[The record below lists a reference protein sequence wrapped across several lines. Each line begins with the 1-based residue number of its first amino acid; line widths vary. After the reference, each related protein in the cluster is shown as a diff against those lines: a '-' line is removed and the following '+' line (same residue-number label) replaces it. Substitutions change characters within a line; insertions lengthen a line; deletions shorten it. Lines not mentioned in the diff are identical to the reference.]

1 MKGPFTLNK
10 NQRIKS
16 RKVLDEIFQQGKSF
30 VVFPYRVIYLPSPAE
45 LKFGVGVSTK
55 NFKEAVDRNS
65 VKRRT
70 REVYRLQKNE
80 LEFFLTKEN
89 RGLNIFF
96 VYTAKEI
103 LPYKQV
109 FEAVEKIIK
118 KLLKQANE
126 TNSAAT

>member
-1 MKGPFTLNK
+1 MKGQFTLKK

-30 VVFPYRVIYLPSPAE
+30 AVFPFRIIYLPSTTE
-45 LKFGVGVSTK
+45 LKFGVGVSTR
-55 NFKEAVDRNS
+55 NFKHAVDRNR
-65 VKRRT
+65 VKRLT
-70 REVYRLQKNE
+70 REAYRVQKNE

-103 LPYKQV
+103 LPYAQV
-109 FEAVEKIIK
+109 FEAIQKTIK
-118 KLLKQANE
+118 RLLKQVNE

>member
-1 MKGPFTLNK
+1 MKGQFTLKK

-30 VVFPYRVIYLPSPAE
+30 AVFPFRIIYLPSTTE
-45 LKFGVGVSTK
+45 LKFGVGVSTR
-55 NFKEAVDRNS
+55 NFKHAVDRNR
-65 VKRRT
+65 VKRLT
-70 REVYRLQKNE
+70 REAYRVQKNE

-103 LPYKQV
+103 SPYAQV
-109 FEAVEKIIK
+109 FEAIQKTIK
-118 KLLKQANE
+118 KLLKQVNE